1 MRQHIEWGKKESYQG
16 GNNWI
21 SIKMEKNTII
31 TPLFHEFIPTIDNNY
46 DAKNG
51 RPRYLVL

>member
-51 RPRYLVL
+51 SPRYLVL